1 MPENPLKTMVFRR
14 FPVDFT
20 DLPGFADLALLHRG
34 SADGSPARIPQE
46 RGPHHLPGQV
56 AVLSCDD
63 RGHIRFHLFFLGLK
77 HGFETSDLKTL
88 VESVEYRSLHDFWLN
103 SSFPTFAPSNFH
115 QPNLFLRTTTWR
127 PLGDLWGR

>member
-46 RGPHHLPGQV
+46 WGPYHLPGQV

-63 RGHIRFHLFFLGLK
+63 RGHSQISFVFFW
-77 HGFETSDLKTL
+77 
-88 VESVEYRSLHDFWLN
+88 V
-103 SSFPTFAPSNFH
+103 
-115 QPNLFLRTTTWR
+115 
-127 PLGDLWGR
+127 